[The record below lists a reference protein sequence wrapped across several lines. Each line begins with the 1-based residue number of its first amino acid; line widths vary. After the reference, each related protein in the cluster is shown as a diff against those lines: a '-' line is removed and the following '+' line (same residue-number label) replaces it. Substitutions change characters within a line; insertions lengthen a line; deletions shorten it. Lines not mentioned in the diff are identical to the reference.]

1 MYLKIMNCKFL
12 SCVFMAASLFVTQ
25 LADAQK
31 ATSPKPGYVTAWS
44 KPAVS
49 KKVIRPK
56 LVVGI
61 VVDQMRWDYLYRYAN
76 RYTDGGFK
84 RLLKDGFS
92 CENTLINYT
101 PTITACG
108 HTCVYTG
115 SVPAIH
121 GIVGNDWYSRELGRD
136 MYCAEDSTVSTVG
149 STSNAGKMSPR
160 NMAVTTIGDELRLAT
175 NFQSKVVGIA
185 IKDRGA
191 ILPAGHSATAAYW
204 YDGSTGNWVTST
216 YYMQQLP
223 DWAADFNSMKWPA
236 RYLSHP
242 WTTLYPIESYEL
254 STADNKPYEG
264 PFKPGKAPVFPHE
277 LGGETGTPFKS
288 ISSTPFGNTMTL
300 EFAKK
305 ALEAYQLG
313 KGNVT
318 DMLAISLSSTD
329 YVGHQFGPNSI
340 EIEDTYLRLDRDLAT
355 FFKYLDASVGKGQ
368 YLFFITADHGVAHVP
383 GFMQENKLP
392 GGSWS
397 EARIVNDLNKQ
408 MKEQTGVDKVIA
420 GASNYQLYLN
430 QDAIAKAGRSLK
442 DVRDLIIN
450 ALLKDPAISNAFPL
464 QELASTTL
472 AEPMRTMMT
481 NGFNRKRS
489 GDIQIVLQPGYMDGN
504 KTGTTH
510 GLWYAYDAHIPL
522 VWMGWGIHPG
532 KSNRTIGMTDISPT
546 IAALL
551 HIQMP
556 SGNAGH
562 VIEEVTR

>member
-1 MYLKIMNCKFL
+1 MYLKIMNYRFL
-12 SCVFMAASLFVTQ
+12 SCVFLTATLLVTQ
-25 LADAQK
+25 SLNAQK
-31 ATSPKPGYVTAWS
+31 ATSPKPGHVTAWS
-44 KPAVS
+44 KPAAQKNVA
-49 KKVIRPK
+49 RPK

-115 SVPAIH
+115 SVPAVH
-121 GIVGNDWYSRELGRD
+121 GIVGNDWYNRELNRD
-136 MYCAEDSTVSTVG
+136 VYCAEDSTANTVG
-149 STSNAGKMSPR
+149 SSSAAGKMSPR
-160 NMAVTTIGDELRLAT
+160 NMQVTTIGDELRLAT
-175 NFQSKVVGIA
+175 NFQSKVVGVA

-216 YYMQQLP
+216 YYMNQLP

-236 RYLSHP
+236 RYLSQP
-242 WTTLYPIESYEL
+242 WTTMYPMDTYTL
-254 STADNKPYEG
+254 STADSKPYEG
-264 PFKPGKAPVFPHE
+264 SFKPGTAPAFPHD
-277 LGGETGTPFKS
+277 LGGDKGNPFKS

-313 KGNVT
+313 KGSVT
-318 DMLAISLSSTD
+318 DMLTVSLSSTD

-340 EIEDTYLRLDRDLAT
+340 EIEDTYLRLDKDLAA
-355 FFKYLDASVGKGQ
+355 FFKYLDGAVGKGQ

-397 EARIVNDLNKQ
+397 EKSVVNELNRLA
-408 MKEQTGVDKVIA
+408 KEQLGVEKAIA

-430 QDAIAKAGRSLK
+430 HEAIAKTGKSSVEVS
-442 DVRDLIIN
+442 DFVIN
-450 ALLKDPAISNAFPL
+450 TLLKDPAISNAFPL
-464 QELASTTL
+464 QELMSTTL
-472 AEPMRTMMT
+472 PEPMRTMMA

-489 GDIQIVLQPGYMDGN
+489 GDIQFALQPGYIDGG

-522 VWMGWGIHPG
+522 VWMGWGVNPG
-532 KSNRTIGMTDISPT
+532 KSNRTMGMTDISPT
-546 IAALL
+546 IAAMLR
-551 HIQMP
+551 IQMP
-556 SGNAGH
+556 SGNVGH
-562 VIEEVTR
+562 VIEEVAR

>member
-1 MYLKIMNCKFL
+1 MLTATTL
-12 SCVFMAASLFVTQ
+12 LVTQ
-25 LADAQK
+25 SLNAQK
-31 ATSPKPGYVTAWS
+31 ATSPKPGFATAWS
-44 KPAVS
+44 KPAAPKNVT
-49 KKVIRPK
+49 RPR

-61 VVDQMRWDYLYRYAN
+61 VVDQMRWDYLYRYSN

-115 SVPAIH
+115 SVPAVH
-121 GIVGNDWYSRELGRD
+121 GIVGNDWYNRELNRD
-136 MYCAEDSTVSTVG
+136 VYCAEDSTVNTVG
-149 STSNAGKMSPR
+149 STSAAGKMSPR
-160 NMAVTTIGDELRLAT
+160 NMQVTTIGDELRLAT
-175 NFQSKVVGIA
+175 NFQSKVIGVA

-204 YDGSTGNWVTST
+204 YDGSTGNWITST
-216 YYMQQLP
+216 YYMNQLP
-223 DWAADFNSMKWPA
+223 DWATDFNSMKWPA

-242 WTTLYPIESYEL
+242 WTTMYPIDTYTL
-254 STADNKPYEG
+254 STADNKSYEG
-264 PFKPGKAPVFPHE
+264 PFKQGIAPAFPHD
-277 LGGETGTPFKS
+277 LGGTTGNPFKS
-288 ISSTPFGNTMTL
+288 ISSTPYGNTMTL

-313 KGNVT
+313 KGSVT

-340 EIEDTYLRLDRDLAT
+340 EIEDTYLRLDKDLSE
-355 FFKYLDASVGKGQ
+355 FFKYLDAKVGKGQ

-397 EARIVNDLNKQ
+397 EGKAVNELNRLA
-408 MKEQTGVDKVIA
+408 KEQFGLEKAIQ

-430 QDAIAKAGRSLK
+430 HDAITKAGKSAVE
-442 DVRDLIIN
+442 VRDFLIN
-450 ALLKDPAISNAFPL
+450 TLLKDPAVSNAFPL
-464 QELASTTL
+464 QELMTTTL
-472 AEPMRTMMT
+472 PEPMRTMMA

-489 GDIQIVLQPGYMDGN
+489 GDIQFALQPGFIDGG

-510 GLWYAYDAHIPL
+510 GLWYPYDAHIPL
-522 VWMGWGIHPG
+522 VWMGWGITPG
-532 KSNRTIGMTDISPT
+532 KSNRTVGMTDITPT
-546 IAALL
+546 IAAKL

-556 SGNAGH
+556 NGNVGH
-562 VIEEVTR
+562 VIEEVAR